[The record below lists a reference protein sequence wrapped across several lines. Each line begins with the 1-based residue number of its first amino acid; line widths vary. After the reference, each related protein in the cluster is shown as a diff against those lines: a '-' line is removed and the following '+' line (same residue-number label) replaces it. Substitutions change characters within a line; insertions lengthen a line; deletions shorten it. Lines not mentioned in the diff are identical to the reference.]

1 MRVLYILLLFLYCN
15 FLQSQTL
22 FWVGGSGDFK
32 DPLHWSY
39 QSGGNPANVL
49 PSSSTD
55 VIFDDNSS
63 STFYNVNF
71 SGISNV
77 RSLKVANLA
86 TAMSFGGNSS
96 AVLDVSGNFNLGI
109 RSKWDMIGTV
119 NFRNNGPL
127 ENYTYFGSY
136 QFNGDIV
143 YNNGKFKVYSI
154 SQTPGHKVTF
164 KSGYYNLD
172 TVAVQS
178 DELIVENPSTVFDLN
193 IVLFNIKNKVNI
205 KDKISFV
212 SDKFSF
218 YAPFSDVQK
227 VSIPSGINFGSN
239 YKMVDNLMS
248 MVCSATVNTKPACS
262 GTCTGIMSVTLDP
275 SCLITPYDVLVT
287 TGLPGNPNCNN
298 TSTLLSGNNV
308 PLQYTIGGACECPI
322 NYNIFILEG
331 GINPIPITTN
341 SIVGTNF
348 NFIAPSFG
356 IAHASL
362 APTCFGA
369 CNGTMNCL
377 VGGGAS
383 PYTVVVTRPNL
394 TTFTVTPILGFTI
407 GAMCAGVYSFVI
419 TDANSCVSSVITK
432 TMTQPSQ
439 IQTNSVVT
447 NVSCNGGPCNG
458 SITISPTGGSPG
470 NYTVT
475 FNPGGTFTLAP
486 GGTASVTGLCAGNT
500 VSAVVQGINSCT
512 VPFNP
517 VTITQPPALTVT
529 PTQTNVS
536 CAGGANGAAS
546 VAVSGGVAP
555 YNYSW
560 NPGPGGNTP
569 GITGLT
575 AGTQTVT
582 ITNNGTLCS
591 TTRTFN
597 IIGPNAWTINPVVN
611 HVQCSGLTNGSASLG
626 VNPSSGNGGPY
637 SYTWT
642 PAPGGGQGT
651 GTVTGLT
658 GNTYTVNIID
668 ALLCPTLAIVTITVP
683 PAYTVTS
690 ITQTLNCF
698 SVCIGAASV
707 QVSGGTPAYGYTW
720 TPNPP
725 AGQGTGTIS
734 NSCAQQYTVN
744 ILDAMLCPTLAIINI
759 TQPASIT
766 PNVASTSITCAGA
779 CNGVITATPSGGNS
793 PYTYTLLTPTGGTI
807 TQGPSATASLTGLCV
822 GIHTLIIS
830 GATGCNQTFTFNI
843 QQPNPLIASIVSTS
857 VSCFNG
863 LNGTLVGNVVGGTPG
878 YSFLWTTPTGTAAG
892 GALAGQGAGN
902 YTLTVTDAN
911 GCTSTATAV
920 LNQPTQITA
929 TINPTNPLCFGGP
942 CNGILNAIVAG
953 GTPGYNLSWS
963 NGFVG
968 NPNINLCGGNYT
980 LTVTDANSCIRT
992 FTQSLTPPAAIT
1004 ATTTTLNPVCAGNCN
1019 GSATITPGG
1028 GIPGYTIQCN
1038 VPPLISNTTGV
1049 ISGLCAGNY
1058 VANIIDANGCTQPVN
1073 FSIVNPPLLS
1083 VNITSVQT
1091 SCNACTGAAT
1101 VAPAGGTPTYAI
1113 AWTNSLGVVIGNGT
1127 SVSGLCPGNYTVT
1140 VTDAAGCTATV
1151 NVPIVQTVNVAIN
1164 IAGGGILC
1172 NNACT
1177 GTAVATATGG
1187 TLPYNYLW
1195 TTSGQTVQ
1203 TAVNLC
1209 SGGHTVT
1216 VTDQLG
1222 CSNTA
1227 TINFANPPAINVAT
1241 AQTNVTCF
1249 GNCDGVISA
1258 TASGGTGLLTYS
1270 WMPGGANTSSIT
1282 GLCVGP
1288 YSLTVRDANNCA
1300 FPLSFSITQNPS
1312 LSLTFTATTP
1322 TGCGANNGS
1331 ICVTASGGNGGPYTF
1346 TWFPVGGNASCA
1358 TGLGAGAYS
1367 VIVSDGVC
1375 SNTIATALS
1384 NPAGPSLTVNS
1395 TSVSCFG
1402 GNNGTATV
1410 VASGGGPYTFTWS
1423 PATAS
1428 VVAGATTTASSLISG
1443 TYIVSVQDMITNCIT
1458 SQTINIS
1465 QPPALTVT
1473 SSFTNPLCNA
1483 SNNGTIVINTS
1494 GGTPTYTFNWSPAPG
1509 GGQGTQTVTGLS
1521 TNIYTV
1527 TITDAN
1533 SCVRTR
1539 TFNVVAPPAL
1549 TLTTT
1554 FTNVL
1559 CFNACNGTSSANA
1572 TGGTAPITY
1581 SWLPI
1586 GGFSG
1591 SITPLV
1597 NGLCPNVYTVIAT
1610 DGNSC
1615 TAVRSVSITQPT
1627 ALTSTV
1633 TFQNASCSN
1642 SCNITASV
1650 VAGGGTPAYTFSWS
1664 AGPSTL
1670 STIGGLCPGAM
1681 SVTVTDSRGCFTT
1694 TAFTPTAPAPFTT
1707 TLIPTSP
1714 LCNGACNGS
1723 ITTNLAGNQG
1733 TVSFV
1738 WNPAGV
1744 GQNPTGLCASS
1755 YTLVATD
1762 ASSCQTNAVITLTNP
1777 PAVLANVTTTN
1788 PACNGNCNGI
1798 AVSNATNVTAPVSY
1812 TWLPGGQLTSSITG
1826 QCAGNYTLMIRDNN
1840 QCTVTTVVT
1849 LTNPPAVTINPAA
1862 TPASCGLNNGSITV
1876 VVSGG
1881 TPTFNIT
1888 WLPLGIPNGSVASNL
1903 GAGLYTVNIT
1913 DANSCTNSLTI
1924 PLSNANGPSV
1934 TPVSSMSVA
1943 CNGSCTGGATVNL
1956 ALISGGTA
1964 PYTASWLVPPA
1975 PSSVNPVNGLC
1986 AGTYT
1991 AQITDNSLPSACV
2004 VFTTVTITQPSS
2016 LIINPSFT
2024 LPTCNGICN
2033 GVIDLNTSGGTPGY
2047 SYNWNPLGPNNSQIL
2062 NSACSGSYNIQIT
2075 DLNGCVVTKTVNLP
2089 AALNMTALFSANQ
2102 NPCFGNCAGSIT
2114 ITPSGGTPVMNTS
2127 WSNGQFGNVATN
2139 LCNGTYT
2146 ALVTDANGCTNTF
2159 TQAIVSPSQIT
2170 ATSAISA
2177 PGCSLCNGA
2186 ATITPGGGAG
2196 GPYQFAWTNG
2206 ALTSTVNNLCAGLYQ
2221 VLVTDVNSCTVTQN
2235 VMISSVNGITG
2246 QNFTVQPVTC
2256 AGNCNGA
2263 ATVSPIGGAPVIT
2276 YSWIAPS
2283 STLSSVSGLCPGN
2296 YFVQMTDANGCIRT
2310 ASTQINAVNALSIA
2324 PFVQPP
2330 TCGSNNGTISI
2341 VPSGGTPGYT
2351 INWSPPL
2358 AGTSTIQTGL
2368 PSGVYSASVTD
2379 ASGCVITQSFNLSN
2393 SNAPVIT
2400 FTQTNI
2406 NCAGACNGSIVVEAT
2421 STSVPLSYTW
2431 SAGASNTTIVTGLCP
2446 GVVIL
2451 TVQAFNGCRAF
2462 QSFTITERPGLQL
2475 SLSNAV
2481 QPKCNNDCDGAITL
2495 IPSGGTLPYTFS
2507 WSPSSMTTNPA
2518 TSLCAGP
2525 GTITVYTGT
2534 VTDALGCQ
2542 ITETISL
2549 INPASLTAVSSQT
2562 NSSCTSIA
2570 DGSASV
2576 LAAGGTPTFNITW
2589 TGPGTF
2595 TANTASIGN
2604 IMAGGYTVT
2613 VVDSRSCTQT
2623 TTLNIVPTITIEANA
2638 GLDQSFCTGTTALLT
2653 GTSSSGAVS
2662 YAWFSLPVPS
2672 PSIAN
2677 TVTTIVMPA
2686 IGSTTYILIATSSV
2700 ASCFDQDTV
2709 IVNSIALPFV
2719 DAGPSYTI
2727 PLYSNIGIGG
2737 APTST
2742 GAATYTWI
2750 PAFTLDNAFVP
2761 NPTASNTVNTTYTV
2775 IVVDPATG
2783 CTASDTMQVILY
2795 PQIIIPNG
2803 FSPNGDSRNDN
2814 WVIDN
2819 IQQFTE
2825 NFVEVYNRWGELLF
2839 SKKNYNGEFNGKFN
2853 GKDLPVGTYYYV
2865 INLNHPAYPKPFTGP
2880 LTIFR

>member
-1 MRVLYILLLFLYCN
+1 MRTRLLLLFL
-15 FLQSQTL
+15 FFATVFKAQQTGSFVTFPSCVTWTVIKPSCSPGCDAKIIL
-22 FWVGGSGDFK
+22 SIAQPSCFGVGFTLPYSILIAPTGTCPTPAGSGT
-32 DPLHWSY
+32 Y
-39 QSGGNPANVL
+39 NPGTYTI
-49 PSSSTD
+49 STD
-55 VIFDDNSS
+55 ACACIGLYFVSITDNS
-63 STFYNVNF
+63 N
-71 SGISNV
+71 
-77 RSLKVANLA
+77 SLFDFANLPVNQPSIQRLPASTASVTCAGACTGSVGQTYFNA
-86 TAMSFGGNSS
+86 TPPYNFTVSPPGGATLATSS
-96 AVLDVSGNFNLGI
+96 
-109 RSKWDMIGTV
+109 M
-119 NFRNNGPL
+119 GPL
-127 ENYTYFGSY
+127 T
-136 QFNGDIV
+136 
-143 YNNGKFKVYSI
+143 
-154 SQTPGHKVTF
+154 
-164 KSGYYNLD
+164 
-172 TVAVQS
+172 
-178 DELIVENPSTVFDLN
+178 
-193 IVLFNIKNKVNI
+193 
-205 KDKISFV
+205 
-212 SDKFSF
+212 
-218 YAPFSDVQK
+218 
-227 VSIPSGINFGSN
+227 
-239 YKMVDNLMS
+239 
-248 MVCSATVNTKPACS
+248 NT
-262 GTCTGIMSVTLDP
+262 GLCTGIMTVNVLDQAGCTATFTNNIP
-275 SCLITPYDVLVT
+275 GPPAFNWGGVT
-287 TGLPGNPNCNN
+287 TSVN
-298 TSTLLSGNNV
+298 
-308 PLQYTIGGACECPI
+308 
-322 NYNIFILEG
+322 
-331 GINPIPITTN
+331 
-341 SIVGTNF
+341 
-348 NFIAPSFG
+348 
-356 IAHASL
+356 
-362 APTCFGA
+362 CFGLCTGVA
-369 CNGTMNCL
+369 AVTPTGGTS
-377 VGGGAS
+377 G
-383 PYTVVVTRPNL
+383 YTVNWST
-394 TTFTVTPILGFTI
+394 
-407 GAMCAGVYSFVI
+407 GA
-419 TDANSCVSSVITK
+419 SSVIT
-432 TMTQPSQ
+432 TG
-439 IQTNSVVT
+439 QTS
-447 NVSCNGGPCNG
+447 
-458 SITISPTGGSPG
+458 SIG
-470 NYTVT
+470 
-475 FNPGGTFTLAP
+475 
-486 GGTASVTGLCAGNT
+486 GLCAG
-500 VSAVVQGINSCT
+500 AVVTASIVDSKGC
-512 VPFNP
+512 VYPPFTT
-517 VTITQPPALTVT
+517 TITGPPALTVT
-529 PTQTNVS
+529 STQTMVS
-536 CAGGANGAAS
+536 CPGGTNGAIS
-546 VAVSGGVAP
+546 LTVSGGIAP
-555 YNYSW
+555 YNYVW
-560 NPGPGGNTP
+560 APGPGANSP
-569 GITGLT
+569 SITGL
-575 AGTQTVT
+575 GIGGQTVT
-582 ITNNGTLCS
+582 ISYNGGLCS
-591 TTRTFN
+591 ETRTFN
-597 IIGPNAWTINPVVN
+597 ITGPNAWTITPTIS
-611 HVQCSGLTNGSASLG
+611 HVQCAGMANGSATLV
-626 VNPSSGNGGPY
+626 VNPLSGNGGPFTF
-637 SYTWT
+637 TWT
-642 PAPGGGQGT
+642 PVPGGGVNTPTAT
-651 GTVTGLT
+651 GMSGQ
-658 GNTYTVNIID
+658 TYTCNILD
-668 ALLCPTLAIVTITVP
+668 GSLCPTLAIVTITVP

-698 SVCIGAASV
+698 GVCNGAASV
-707 QVSGGTPAYGYTW
+707 QVSGGTPTYTYNW
-720 TPNPP
+720 VPNPP

-744 ILDAMLCPTLAIINI
+744 ILDAKLCPTLAIINI
-759 TQPASIT
+759 TQPTSIT

-807 TQGPSATASLTGLCV
+807 TQGPSVTASLTGLCV
-822 GIHTLIIS
+822 GVHTLLIS

-843 QQPNPLIASIVSTS
+843 QQPNPLIASIVTTS

-878 YSFLWTTPTGTAAG
+878 YSFLWTTPTGTASG

-920 LNQPTQITA
+920 LSQPTQITA
-929 TINPTNPLCFGGP
+929 TITPTNPLCTGG
-942 CNGILNAIVAG
+942 CNGILNALVAG

-963 NGFVG
+963 NGFIG
-968 NPNINLCGGNYT
+968 NPNINLCAGIYT
-980 LTVTDANSCIRT
+980 LTVTDANSCVRT
-992 FTQSLTPPAAIT
+992 FTQNLTPPPAIT

-1028 GIPGYTIQCN
+1028 GTPGYTIQCN
-1038 VPPLISNTTGV
+1038 VPPLVSNTTGI

-1058 VANIIDANGCTQPVN
+1058 VANIIDANGCTQPVT
-1073 FSIVNPPLLS
+1073 FSITNPPVLS

-1101 VAPAGGTPTYAI
+1101 VTPAGGTPTYAI
-1113 AWTNSLGVVIGNGT
+1113 AWTNTLGVVIGNGT
-1127 SVSGLCPGNYTVT
+1127 SLAGLCPGNYTVT

-1151 NVPIVQTVNVAIN
+1151 NVLIVQTVNVAIN

-1177 GTAVATATGG
+1177 GTAVATPTGG
-1187 TLPYNYLW
+1187 TGPYNYSW
-1195 TTSGQTVQ
+1195 TPSGI
-1203 TAVNLC
+1203 TATALPAHAANNLC
-1209 SGGHTVT
+1209 TGSHTVL

-1258 TASGGTGLLTYS
+1258 TASGGTGVLTYS

-1375 SNTIATALS
+1375 TNTIATALS

-1395 TSVSCFG
+1395 TSITCFG

-1423 PATAS
+1423 PATVS
-1428 VVAGATTTASSLISG
+1428 VVAGATTTANSLLSG
-1443 TYIVSVQDMITNCIT
+1443 TYNISVQDINTNCIT
-1458 SQTINIS
+1458 SQTINIT

-1473 SSFTNPLCNA
+1473 SSFTNPLCNG

-1509 GGQGTQTVTGLS
+1509 GGQGTQTVTGLG

-1533 SCVRTR
+1533 LCVRTR
-1539 TFNVVAPPAL
+1539 TFNVVAPPAI

-1559 CFNACNGTSSANA
+1559 CFNACNGTASANA

-1581 SWLPI
+1581 SWLPV

-1610 DGNSC
+1610 DANTC
-1615 TAVRSVSITQPT
+1615 TAVASVTITQPP
-1627 ALTSTV
+1627 ALTSTLS
-1633 TFQNASCSN
+1633 FQNASCSN
-1642 SCNITASV
+1642 SCNITATV
-1650 VAGGGTPAYTFSWS
+1650 VAGGGTPAYSYSWS

-1670 STIGGLCPGAM
+1670 ATIAGLCPGNM
-1681 SVTVTDSRGCFTT
+1681 SVTVTDSKGCFTT
-1694 TAFTPTAPAPFTT
+1694 TAFTPTAPAPFTA
-1707 TLIPTSP
+1707 TLVPTHP

-1738 WNPAGV
+1738 WSPVGV

-1755 YTLVATD
+1755 YTLLATD
-1762 ASSCQTNAVITLTNP
+1762 ASSCQTNAVVTLTNP

-1798 AVSNATNVTAPVSY
+1798 AVSNATNVTAPVNY
-1812 TWLPGGQLTSSITG
+1812 TWLPGGQISSSITG
-1826 QCAGNYTLMIRDNN
+1826 QCAGTYTLLIRDNN

-1903 GAGLYTVNIT
+1903 GAGVYTVNIT
-1913 DANSCTNSLTI
+1913 DANSCTNSVTI

-1964 PYTASWLVPPA
+1964 PYSASWLVPPA

-2004 VFTTVTITQPSS
+2004 VFTTVTITEPSS
-2016 LIINPSFT
+2016 LTINPSFT
-2024 LPTCNGICN
+2024 LPTCNGVCN
-2033 GVIDLNTSGGTPGY
+2033 GAIDLNTSGGTPGY
-2047 SYNWNPLGPNNSQIL
+2047 TYNWNPLGPNNSPL
-2062 NSACSGSYNIQIT
+2062 LSSACSGSYNIQIT
-2075 DLNGCVVTKTVNLP
+2075 DLNGCVVTKTVSLP
-2089 AALNMTALFSANQ
+2089 AAMNMSALFSAAQNQ
-2102 NPCFGNCAGSIT
+2102 CFGNCAGSIT
-2114 ITPSGGTPVMNTS
+2114 ITPSGGAPAMNTS

-2159 TQAIVSPSQIT
+2159 TQNITSPSQISATT
-2170 ATSAISA
+2170 AIAA

-2186 ATITPGGGAG
+2186 ATITPAGGAG

-2221 VLVTDVNSCTVTQN
+2221 VLVTDVNTCTVTQN

-2256 AGNCNGA
+2256 AGICNGA

-2276 YSWIAPS
+2276 FSWIAPS
-2283 STLSSVSGLCPGN
+2283 STLSSISGLCPGN

-2351 INWSPPL
+2351 VNWSPPL
-2358 AGTSTIQTGL
+2358 VGTSTIQTGL
-2368 PSGVYSASVTD
+2368 QAGVYSASVTD

-2393 SNAPVIT
+2393 STAPVIT
-2400 FTQTNI
+2400 YTQTNI
-2406 NCAGACNGSIVVEAT
+2406 DCAGACNGSIVVEAT
-2421 STSVPLSYTW
+2421 STSTPLSYTW
-2431 SAGASNTTIVTGLCP
+2431 SAGGSNTTVVTGLCP

-2462 QSFTITERPGLQL
+2462 QSFTITEKPGLQL

-2525 GTITVYTGT
+2525 GTITIYSGT
-2534 VTDALGCQ
+2534 VTDAMGCK

-2562 NSSCTSIA
+2562 NSSCSSIA

-2576 LAAGGTPTFNITW
+2576 LASGGTPTFNISW
-2589 TGPGTF
+2589 NGPGTF

-2604 IMAGGYTVT
+2604 VLAGNYTVT

-2623 TTLNIVPTITIEANA
+2623 TTLSIVPTITIDANA
-2638 GLDQSFCTGTTALLT
+2638 GLDQSFCTGTTALLS
-2653 GTSSSGAVS
+2653 GTNSSGAVS
-2662 YAWFSLPVPS
+2662 FAWFLAPVPS
-2672 PSIAN
+2672 PSVAN
-2677 TVTTIVMPA
+2677 TVSTIVMPA
-2686 IGSTTYILIATSSV
+2686 VGSSTYILIATSSV
-2700 ASCFDQDTV
+2700 VNCFDQDTV
-2709 IVNSIALPFV
+2709 IVNSLALPFV

-2727 PLYSNIGIGG
+2727 PIYSTIGIGG

-2761 NPTASNTVNTTYTV
+2761 NPTASNTINTTYTV

-2803 FSPNGDSRNDN
+2803 FSPNGDSRNDK

-2825 NFVEVYNRWGELLF
+2825 NVVEVYNRWGELLF
-2839 SKKNYNGEFNGKFN
+2839 MKKAYNGEFDGKYN
-2853 GKDLPVGTYYYV
+2853 GKDLPVGTYYYI
-2865 INLNHPAYPKPFTGP
+2865 INLNHPAYTKPFTGP